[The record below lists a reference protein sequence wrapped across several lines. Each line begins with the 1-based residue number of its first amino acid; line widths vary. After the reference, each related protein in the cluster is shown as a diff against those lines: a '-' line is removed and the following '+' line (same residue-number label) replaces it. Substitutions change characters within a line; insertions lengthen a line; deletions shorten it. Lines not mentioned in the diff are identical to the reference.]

1 MFKNFFDSTPAGENA
16 EPKKDEI
23 TSVIS
28 LEGRTYP
35 VDVMYL
41 DEPCEDYVE
50 TAIKTVLDIHL
61 KEPEGDVLLFLTG
74 RDEIERCVAE
84 ISERLGQLDPSTPK
98 LNPLPLYAGLP
109 VSEQMA
115 VFQPA
120 HEGERKVIVATNVAE
135 ASVTID
141 GIVYVVDS
149 GFVKA
154 VPAHSRTKCRCAP
167 ITLAQESNPSS
178 SDQYPKPQHSREQA
192 EQAEQNQGN
201 ATDSTEKQLIPPCP
215 PPPSPKSKEQ
225 T

>member
-1 MFKNFFDSTPAGENA
+1 MRIIISSATIDAAMFKTFFDATPGVDNWEA
-16 EPKKDEI
+16 KQTEI

-41 DEPCEDYVE
+41 DEPCEDYIE
-50 TAIKTVLDIHL
+50 AAIKTVLDIHL
-61 KEPEGDVLLFLTG
+61 KEPEGDILLFLTG

-84 ISERLGQLDPSTPK
+84 ILDRMGQLDPSTPK

-115 VFQPA
+115 VFQPPQ
-120 HEGERKVIVATNVAE
+120 EGERKVIVATNVAE

-149 GFVKA
+149 GFVK
-154 VPAHSRTKCRCAP
+154 VIC
-167 ITLAQESNPSS
+167 LL
-178 SDQYPKPQHSREQA
+178 
-192 EQAEQNQGN
+192 
-201 ATDSTEKQLIPPCP
+201 STR
-215 PPPSPKSKEQ
+215 
-225 T
+225 